1 MGGDHGDVPVSL
13 LPVQWAGS
21 VLGTVEL
28 RCTSQYVP
36 GTVRAEQ
43 GDGSHPK
50 VPYGPS
56 YNGLPSN
63 LMLRLGGFLGRE

>member
-1 MGGDHGDVPVSL
+1 MGVGGKCAGNSGIEMQVPVRSRDSEG
-13 LPVQWAGS
+13 QSSRYGS
-21 VLGTVEL
+21 
-28 RCTSQYVP
+28 R
-36 GTVRAEQ
+36 
-43 GDGSHPK
+43 PK